1 MIELPIGPNIATY
14 VDPLFFPF
22 ILQKKPCLL
31 YINDN
36 DKIDNIQDC
45 VNDIAHDVLN
55 LIV

>member
-1 MIELPIGPNIATY
+1 MIELPIRPNIATY

-36 DKIDNIQDC
+36 DKINNIQDC